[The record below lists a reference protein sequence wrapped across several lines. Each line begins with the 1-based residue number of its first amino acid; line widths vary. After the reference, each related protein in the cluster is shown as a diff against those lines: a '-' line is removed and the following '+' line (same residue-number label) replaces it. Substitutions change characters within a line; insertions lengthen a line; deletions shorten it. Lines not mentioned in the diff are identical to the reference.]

1 MIKNIIN
8 IGIPSKGRLRKDILR
23 IFKKNKLNLV
33 SERGKRDLLGSIKK
47 FSNVK
52 ILYLHAREIVDRLGD
67 GSLDLGFSGYDL
79 LKESE
84 INIQNKINVVKKYG
98 FGKATLVV
106 AIPDPWIDVQT
117 VADLEEIAFE
127 FKDRKNKR
135 LRVATK
141 YPNLTREFLFA
152 KGVTQFKLVGSLGAT
167 EAYPF
172 TGSSEI
178 ITDITST
185 GETLRAN
192 NLRILKDGEILKSEA
207 CMMISK
213 SSTKKSLVKK
223 LVKLFSKD

>member
-1 MIKNIIN
+1 MSKILN
-8 IGIPSKGRLRKDILR
+8 IGIPSKGRLRKDILN
-23 IFKKNKLNLV
+23 IFRKNKLILV
-33 SERGKRDLLGSIKK
+33 SERGERDLIGSIKQHK
-47 FSNVK
+47 NIK
-52 ILYLHAREIVDRLGD
+52 ILYLHAREIIERLGD
-67 GSLDLGFSGYDL
+67 GSLDLGFSGFDL
-79 LKESE
+79 LKESQ
-84 INIQNKINVVKKYG
+84 INIQNKINVSKKYS

-127 FKDRKNKR
+127 FKDKKKKR

-141 YPNLTREFLFA
+141 YPNLTREFLFS
-152 KGVTQFKLVGSLGAT
+152 KGVTQFKLVESLGAT

-207 CMMISK
+207 CMMVSK
-213 SSTKKSLVKK
+213 SSIKKNNLKK
-223 LVKLFSKD
+223 IIKLLSKN

>member
-1 MIKNIIN
+1 MMKNIIN
-8 IGIPSKGRLRKDILR
+8 IGIPSKGRLRKDILK
-23 IFKKNKLNLV
+23 IFKKSKLNLV
-33 SERGKRDLLGSIKK
+33 SERGERDLLGSIKNL
-47 FSNVK
+47 SNVK
-52 ILYLHAREIVDRLGD
+52 ILYLHAREIVERLGD

-84 INIQNKINVVKKYG
+84 INIQNKINVVTKYG

-127 FKDRKNKR
+127 FKDKKKKR

-141 YPNLTREFLFA
+141 YPNLTREFLFS
-152 KGVTQFKLVGSLGAT
+152 KGVTQFKLVSSLGAT

-178 ITDITST
+178 VTDITST

-213 SSTKKSLVKK
+213 SASKNSALKKI
-223 LVKLFSKD
+223 VKLLSKN

>member
-1 MIKNIIN
+1 MKNIIN
-8 IGIPSKGRLRKDILR
+8 IGIPSKGRLRKDILKM
-23 IFKKNKLNLV
+23 FKKNKLNLV
-33 SERGKRDLLGSIKK
+33 SERGERDLLGSVKNL
-47 FSNVK
+47 SNVK
-52 ILYLHAREIVDRLGD
+52 ILYLHAREIIERLGD

-84 INIQNKINVVKKYG
+84 INIQNKINVVKKYSL
-98 FGKATLVV
+98 GKATLVV

-127 FKDRKNKR
+127 FKDKKKKR

-141 YPNLTREFLFA
+141 YPNLTREFLFS
-152 KGVTQFKLVGSLGAT
+152 KGVTQFKLVSSLGAT

-207 CMMISK
+207 CMMISRAASK
-213 SSTKKSLVKK
+213 NTVFKRI
-223 LVKLFSKD
+223 VKLLSK

>member
-23 IFKKNKLNLV
+23 IFKKNKLKLV
-33 SERGKRDLLGSIKK
+33 SERGERDLLGSIKNL
-47 FSNVK
+47 SNVK
-52 ILYLHAREIVDRLGD
+52 ILYLHAREIVERLGD
-67 GSLDLGFSGYDL
+67 GSLDFGFSGYDL

-141 YPNLTREFLFA
+141 YPNLTREFLFS
-152 KGVTQFKLVGSLGAT
+152 KGVTQFKLVSSLGAT

-178 ITDITST
+178 ISDITST

-192 NLRILKDGEILKSEA
+192 NLRVLKDGIILKSEA

-213 SSTKKSLVKK
+213 SVVKNNILNKIIK
-223 LVKLFSKD
+223 LLSKN